1 MHVSSDGS
9 YYLKLTDSNN
19 CSSVS
24 KILTFDFLLNPIPPI
39 RQDIEYLFTTTFDH
53 LQWFKDEV
61 PIDGATGQVYL
72 VDESGL
78 YHMEVT
84 YENGCVAASKNIRV
98 CAPFPDISVNR
109 NILTATEGE
118 SYQWFFGSDTIYGAT
133 EKIYTAQ
140 LSGMYSVDIKLSDG
154 CVSGS
159 PGIEVCYPIP
169 EIMIEPNQVL
179 KSSLGLS
186 YQWYKNDEPVAGA
199 DARLYVVPSTGEYK
213 VEVMDLDQCIAFSDP
228 VLIDLTGIQ
237 EQLNT
242 LKIYPNPAEDGV
254 NIELPDQIDI
264 SKMVLKLHNAIG
276 LTVYERLMDANPFYL
291 SLEGVSPGVYML
303 TIESK
308 NLQFRGIIV
317 KQ

>member
-1 MHVSSDGS
+1 
-9 YYLKLTDSNN
+9 
-19 CSSVS
+19 
-24 KILTFDFLLNPIPPI
+24 
-39 RQDIEYLFTTTFDH
+39 
-53 LQWFKDEV
+53 
-61 PIDGATGQVYL
+61 
-72 VDESGL
+72 
-78 YHMEVT
+78 
-84 YENGCVAASKNIRV
+84 
-98 CAPFPDISVNR
+98 
-109 NILTATEGE
+109 
-118 SYQWFFGSDTIYGAT
+118 
-133 EKIYTAQ
+133 
-140 LSGMYSVDIKLSDG
+140 
-154 CVSGS
+154 
-159 PGIEVCYPIP
+159 
-169 EIMIEPNQVL
+169 
-179 KSSLGLS
+179 
-186 YQWYKNDEPVAGA
+186 
-199 DARLYVVPSTGEYK
+199 
-213 VEVMDLDQCIAFSDP
+213 MDLDQCISFSDP